1 MINKLVDVVVVAV
14 RCFSPEDGKF
24 LVLVECFPILQ
35 ITTFLDFS
43 PAFFSGAIPGYYPL
57 NQPART
63 LLRERNETSRDQAV
77 CKK

>member
-35 ITTFLDFS
+35 ITTFLDF
-43 PAFFSGAIPGYYPL
+43 PPHFS
-57 NQPART
+57 QARFPVIT
-63 LLRERNETSRDQAV
+63 L
-77 CKK
+77 